1 MHALRAT
8 TFLWKW
14 QDQRCD
20 FLLIGWWLIWLF
32 KLSQKNLHSVWRPF
46 FPLFLNF
53 TIWKKSSF
61 LPLAGLDTS
70 NSSSYFRFKCPT
82 GQGSNFPPT
91 ERPFWSNSPP
101 SWVRTSVKCPWVVR
115 EGGGL
120 LKLRIDRCI
129 SSYSVILSELEPITR
144 SLHTNCTLESTQSR
158 IFLFLELRYVGGS
171 LISREN
177 TLTFA

>member
-1 MHALRAT
+1 MARSALRLSTHWLVTDLTIQALSKKFAQCLK
-8 TFLWKW
+8 TFFSPILKLYYLEKELVFTAGRTWHFQFKFVLPI
-14 QDQRCD
+14 QMPHRARFKFSTHGKA
-20 FLLIGWWLIWLF
+20 FLIEF
-32 KLSQKNLHSVWRPF
+32 
-46 FPLFLNF
+46 
-53 TIWKKSSF
+53 SSF
-61 LPLAGLDTS
+61 LGKDVS
-70 NSSSYFRFKCPT
+70 QMSVGCP
-82 GQGSNFPPT
+82 G
-91 ERPFWSNSPP
+91 
-101 SWVRTSVKCPWVVR
+101 
-115 EGGGL
+115 GGGL